1 MTEELLTHDKAGKRP
16 CRVCTDFK
24 SWMKQK
30 KSKQVQSKTANIHVL
45 GIYTC

>member
-1 MTEELLTHDKAGKRP
+1 MTEDLFANEKGGKRP

-30 KSKQVQSKTANIHVL
+30 KAKQVE
-45 GIYTC
+45 Y